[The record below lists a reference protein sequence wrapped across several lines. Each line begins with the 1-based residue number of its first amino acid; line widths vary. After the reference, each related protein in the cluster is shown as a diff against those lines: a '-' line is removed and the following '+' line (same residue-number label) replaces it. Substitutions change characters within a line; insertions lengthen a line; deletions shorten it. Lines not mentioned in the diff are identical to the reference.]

1 VVCKSREGEVYEIE
15 GKELIR
21 RIRMNEESYRV
32 LLMMSI
38 SKEKAIEQKI
48 ERIRNMR

>member
-1 VVCKSREGEVYEIE
+1 
-15 GKELIR
+15 
-21 RIRMNEESYRV
+21 MNEESYRV

-48 ERIRNMR
+48 ERIRNIRQDEKSGANF

>member
-1 VVCKSREGEVYEIE
+1 
-15 GKELIR
+15 
-21 RIRMNEESYRV
+21 MNEESYRV

-48 ERIRNMR
+48 ERIRNMRQEEKSGAKF